1 MKRLM
6 ILGGTH
12 YIIPVIQKAHD
23 LGLYV
28 ITCDYL
34 PDNIAHKYSDEYCNV
49 SVIDKEAVLDAAKRL
64 KADGVI
70 SFACDPG
77 VVSAAYTAEKMGLPF
92 QGPYESVRILQDK
105 GLFRK
110 FLAEHN
116 FNAPKAKRYTDKS
129 APFSDTEYF
138 TWPVIVKPVDSAGSK
153 GVNRVDSPE
162 ELVPAIDAAVQGSH
176 NGAFIIEDFLQFIGH
191 PTDSDH
197 FTENGELTFSEFNE
211 QFFDTEA
218 ANPYTPAKYIFP
230 SQMKKEHQKIL
241 SDDLQRLMSLLNMQ
255 TGLYNIE
262 TRIASDD
269 KPYIMEVSPRGGGNK
284 LAELED
290 MAYGACLVENEIR
303 KAVNMPLNDTQPH
316 EISGCW
322 CEMVIH
328 ARSGQ
333 SGFFRRLNIDSDIM
347 TRYVKLVAL
356 GVSEG
361 ARVRP
366 FTGANA
372 ALGNM
377 FLHFRDREEL
387 EKVMS
392 TSSEWMNIELSSAKI
407 LTGGGAYRATV
418 IILSS
423 SCPYE
428 WRAAA

>member
-49 SVIDKEAVLDAAKRL
+49 SVIDKDAVLKAAKRL

-162 ELVPAIDAAVQGSH
+162 ELTPAIDAAVQESH
-176 NGAFIIEDFLQFIGH
+176 NGAFIIEDFLQFVGH
-191 PTDSDH
+191 QSSTDPFTVNGKLEFMPYSDQ
-197 FTENGELTFSEFNE
+197 L
-211 QFFDTEA
+211 FDEEA
-218 ANPYTPAKYIFP
+218 ANPYAPAMIIWP
-230 SQMKKEHQKIL
+230 STMQKEHQDFL
-241 SDDLQRLMSLLNMQ
+241 TRELQRLMSLLNMQ
-255 TGLYNIE
+255 TGIYNIE
-262 TRIASDD
+262 ARVCTDG
-269 KPYIMEVSPRGGGNK
+269 KPYIMEVSQT
-284 LAELED
+284 
-290 MAYGACLVENEIR
+290 C
-303 KAVNMPLNDTQPH
+303 
-316 EISGCW
+316 
-322 CEMVIH
+322 
-328 ARSGQ
+328 
-333 SGFFRRLNIDSDIM
+333 
-347 TRYVKLVAL
+347 
-356 GVSEG
+356 
-361 ARVRP
+361 
-366 FTGANA
+366 
-372 ALGNM
+372 
-377 FLHFRDREEL
+377 
-387 EKVMS
+387 
-392 TSSEWMNIELSSAKI
+392 
-407 LTGGGAYRATV
+407 
-418 IILSS
+418 
-423 SCPYE
+423 
-428 WRAAA
+428 